1 MDIFILALTC
11 LINIA
16 IGLFVLFQNRGAW
29 VNSTFG
35 LLATSICA
43 WALSNY
49 LTNYP
54 INGDISA
61 ADIANRFAYLSAL
74 LIIFFAALFTY
85 FYPVIRRT
93 SKFEKILLCS
103 ASIVVAL
110 LSVTTFVSGEVTYN
124 SNGEIVY
131 SIGLL
136 LWVYVLYFLAAV
148 GIVIRNLVFTSELL
162 DKQKKR
168 QARFVML
175 AISVT
180 AILGL
185 FMNVI
190 IPIIAD
196 EWHTTRFGPLSTVL
210 LVGAISYLIVR
221 HGLFDIK
228 LAAVRTVAYVGS
240 LATLSI
246 VYWVLAYI
254 FSVVVLRSQ
263 ISDTVSASPANIFI
277 AIVLAFLFQPTKA
290 LFDRWTDN
298 IFYRDSYKND
308 EFFARM
314 SSILSSTTDLRG
326 LLEHASA
333 EIARTLKAG
342 QVFFL
347 IYYKS
352 DKTHHISAGTPG
364 HAHIPIHDSAMI
376 DNLAAESHQRI
387 IQLEMIEEYVPVFSL
402 LHEHKIELV
411 MPLKQEGRING
422 YVFLGEHLSSN
433 YSDRDLKVLETIANE
448 LSIAIQNALSLQEV
462 KDLNATLQQRIELAT
477 KELRS
482 SNAQLMHVD
491 EVKDEFISMA
501 SHQLRTP
508 LTSIKGYL
516 SMVLEGD
523 VGEIAPKQRAMLQES
538 FKSSERMVRLITD
551 FLNVSRLQTGKF
563 TIEKSLFD
571 LNEVVKQEVQDLS
584 LIAKKRGQTL
594 RFVSSVEIV
603 PVMADES
610 KIRQVIMNFID
621 NAIFYSKA
629 DSTIVIK
636 LTADRGLASVTVVDT
651 GIGVPQSAQHKLF
664 SKFYRAENARK
675 QRPDGTG
682 VGLYLARR
690 VIEAHGGSI
699 IFSSKEGHGST
710 FGFKIRIDK
719 EHSADDIK
727 KSEEAEEL
735 VSSATV

>member
-16 IGLFVLFQNRGAW
+16 LGLFVLFQNRGAW

-35 LLATSICA
+35 LLATSISV
-43 WALSNY
+43 WVLSNY

-54 INGDISA
+54 LNGDIAA
-61 ADIANRFAYLSAL
+61 ADIANRIAYLSAL
-74 LIIFFAALFTY
+74 AVIFLAALFTY
-85 FYPVIRRT
+85 FYPVIRHT
-93 SKFEKILLCS
+93 SKSEKIFLCS

-110 LSVTTFVSGEVTYN
+110 LSVTTFVSGEVTYDT
-124 SNGEIVY
+124 NGEIVY
-131 SIGLL
+131 SIGQL
-136 LWVYVLYFLAAV
+136 LWVYVFYFLAAV
-148 GIVIRNLVFTSELL
+148 GIVIRNLVFTKALL

-175 AISVT
+175 AISIT
-180 AILGL
+180 AVLGL

-190 IPIIAD
+190 IPVIAD

-210 LVGAISYLIVR
+210 LVGAISYLIAR
-221 HGLFDIK
+221 HGLFDVK
-228 LAAVRTVAYVGS
+228 FAAVRTVAYVGS
-240 LATLSI
+240 LATLSL

-263 ISDTVSASPANIFI
+263 ISDTVSASPANILI
-277 AIVLAFLFQPTKA
+277 AIILAFLFQPTKA
-290 LFDRWTDN
+290 LFDRWTDA
-298 IFYRDSYKND
+298 IFYRDSYKTD
-308 EFFARM
+308 EFFVRM

-326 LLEHASA
+326 LLDHASA
-333 EIARTLKAG
+333 EIARTLKAS

-352 DKTHHISAGTPG
+352 DKIHHVSAGTPG
-364 HAHIPIHDSAMI
+364 HAHIPIHDTVMI
-376 DNLAAESHQRI
+376 DQLAAESQQRI
-387 IQLEMIEEYVPVFSL
+387 IQIEMLEEYLPVFSL
-402 LHEHKIELV
+402 LHTHKIELV
-411 MPLKQEGRING
+411 MPLRQEGKING
-422 YVFLGEHLSSN
+422 YVFLGEHLGSN
-433 YSDRDLKVLETIANE
+433 YSNKDLSVLETIANE

-462 KDLNATLQQRIELAT
+462 KDLNATLQQRINLAT

-482 SNAQLMHVD
+482 SNAQLVHVD

-523 VGEIAPKQRAMLQES
+523 VGEVAPKQRAMLQES

-571 LNEVVKQEVQDLS
+571 LDEITKQEVHNLS
-584 LIAKKRGQTL
+584 IIAKQRGQNL
-594 RFVSSVEIV
+594 RFVSKGDPVA
-603 PVMADES
+603 VMADES
-610 KIRQVIMNFID
+610 KIRQVIMNYID
-621 NAIFYSKA
+621 NAIYYSKPH
-629 DSTIVIK
+629 STIVIK
-636 LTADRGLASVTVVDT
+636 LTVDRGFAALTVVDS
-651 GIGVPQSAQHKLF
+651 GIGVPYSEQRNLF
-664 SKFYRAENARK
+664 NKFFRADNARK

-682 VGLYLARR
+682 IGLYLARR

-710 FGFKIRIDK
+710 FGFKLHIDK
-719 EHSADDIK
+719 EHSSDDVK
-727 KSEEAEEL
+727 KLDEAEAL
-735 VSSATV
+735 VNSV